1 MHSLNILRLLLH
13 HEWLQRRR
21 SAASG
26 LRRLFSLAVLAAD
39 ATLLTLLGLSFP
51 RAVHDWMPGLSVEV
65 FWLLPA
71 ADIVLRL
78 CFQRTPSLL
87 WRPYRLLPVPR
98 RCLAAFFVVRT
109 LFSGYNAM
117 WLFFLVPYAL
127 TAVLPAEG
135 VGACLLCVAGGMGV
149 ILADALL
156 CQSAR
161 LALCFQVSGFKFQV
175 SLFTFHFS
183 FFTYELP
190 LRLRNRRLR
199 LSLWATLFT
208 ALLLSLSLA
217 AGDRS
222 IMWTDDALLCF
233 LCYAVP
239 GTLLLTGVPGHELNF
254 IGALALRRGALP
266 AILCEK
272 YRFCAALLLVPFV
285 LLLPSVALGR
295 VTLLQS
301 LSSLLLTAG
310 VLYPLLFLPAPFVR
324 RALPLEGTSS
334 GGPLSLTPLSGPL
347 LVALP
352 LLMERFCAARCGE
365 AAPAVLALASLPGIV
380 LHPLWMRYVAAAIIK
395 RLRVN
400 G

>member
-26 LRRLFSLAVLAAD
+26 LRRLLSLAVLAAD
-39 ATLLTLLGLSFP
+39 AALLTLLGLSFP
-51 RAVHDWMPGLSVEV
+51 RAVHDWMPNLSVEV
-65 FWLLPA
+65 FWMLPA

-78 CFQRTPSLL
+78 CLQRSPSLL

-117 WLFFLVPYAL
+117 WIFFLVPYAL

-149 ILADALL
+149 ILADALI
-156 CQSAR
+156 CQATR
-161 LALCFQVSGFKFQV
+161 LAFASSSFALRSSSFVFR
-175 SLFTFHFS
+175 LS
-183 FFTYELP
+183 FFPYETL

-199 LSLWATLFT
+199 LSFWATLFT

-222 IMWTDDALLCF
+222 LMWTDDALLCF

-266 AILCEK
+266 AVLCEK
-272 YRFCAALLLVPFV
+272 YRFCTALLLVPFA

-295 VTLLQS
+295 ITLLQS

-324 RALPLEGTSS
+324 RALPLEERLSGGTS
-334 GGPLSLTPLSGPL
+334 SLTPLSGPL

-352 LLMERFCAARCGE
+352 LLMERLSTSRCGD

-380 LHPLWMRYVAAAIIK
+380 LHPLWMRYIAFAILR
-395 RLRVN
+395 RLK
-400 G
+400 

>member
-26 LRRLFSLAVLAAD
+26 LRRLLSLAVLAAD
-39 ATLLTLLGLSFP
+39 AALLTLLGLSFP
-51 RAVHDWMPGLSVEV
+51 RAVQSWMPGLSVEV

-78 CFQRTPSLL
+78 CLQRSPSQL

-98 RCLAAFFVVRT
+98 HCLAAFFVVRT

-149 ILADALL
+149 ILADALI
-156 CQSAR
+156 CQGAR
-161 LALCFQVSGFKFQV
+161 LAFASSSFALRSSSFVFR
-175 SLFTFHFS
+175 LS
-183 FFTYELP
+183 FFPYELP

-222 IMWTDDALLCF
+222 LMWTDDALLCF

-254 IGALALRRGALP
+254 IGALALRCGALP
-266 AILCEK
+266 AVLCEK
-272 YRFCAALLLVPFV
+272 YRFCTALLLVPFV
-285 LLLPSVALGR
+285 SPALSPR
-295 VTLLQS
+295 
-301 LSSLLLTAG
+301 
-310 VLYPLLFLPAPFVR
+310 PL
-324 RALPLEGTSS
+324 
-334 GGPLSLTPLSGPL
+334 
-347 LVALP
+347 
-352 LLMERFCAARCGE
+352 CAQGF
-365 AAPAVLALASLPGIV
+365 AA
-380 LHPLWMRYVAAAIIK
+380 
-395 RLRVN
+395 
-400 G
+400 

>member
-13 HEWLQRRR
+13 HEWLQRQR
-21 SAASG
+21 SAASR
-26 LRRLFSLAVLAAD
+26 LRRLLSLAVLTAD
-39 ATLLTLLGLSFP
+39 AALLTLLGLSFP
-51 RAVHDWMPGLSVEV
+51 RAVQSWMPGLSVEV

-78 CFQRTPSLL
+78 CLQRSPSLL

-135 VGACLLCVAGGMGV
+135 VGACLLCIAGGMGV
-149 ILADALL
+149 ILTDALL
-156 CQSAR
+156 CQGAR
-161 LALCFQVSGFKFQV
+161 LALHSSHFTLHS
-175 SLFTFHFS
+175 SLFTLHSLLFP
-183 FFTYELP
+183 YELP

-199 LSLWATLFT
+199 LSFWATLFT

-222 IMWTDDALLCF
+222 LMWTDDALLCF

-254 IGALALRRGALP
+254 IGALALRRGALL
-266 AILCEK
+266 AVLCEK
-272 YRFCAALLLVPFV
+272 YRFCTALLLVPFA

-295 VTLLQS
+295 ITLLQS

-324 RALPLEGTSS
+324 RALPLEERLSGGTS
-334 GGPLSLTPLSGPL
+334 SLTPLSGPL

-352 LLMERFCAARCGE
+352 LLMERLSTARCGD
-365 AAPAVLALASLPGIV
+365 AAPAVMALASLPGIV
-380 LHPLWMRYVAAAIIK
+380 LHPLWMRYIAFAILR
-395 RLRVN
+395 RLK
-400 G
+400 

>member
-26 LRRLFSLAVLAAD
+26 LRRLLSLAVLTAD
-39 ATLLTLLGLSFP
+39 AALLTLLGLSFP
-51 RAVHDWMPGLSVEV
+51 RAVHDWMPNLSVEV
-65 FWLLPA
+65 FWLLPT

-78 CFQRTPSLL
+78 CLQRSPSLL

-127 TAVLPAEG
+127 TAVWPAEG

-149 ILADALL
+149 ILADALI
-156 CQSAR
+156 CQATR
-161 LALCFQVSGFKFQV
+161 LAFASSSFALRSSSFVFR
-175 SLFTFHFS
+175 LS
-183 FFTYELP
+183 FFPYELP

-217 AGDRS
+217 VGDRS
-222 IMWTDDALLCF
+222 LMGTYDAMLCF

-239 GTLLLTGVPGHELNF
+239 GTLLLTGVPGHELTF

-266 AILCEK
+266 AVLCEK
-272 YRFCAALLLVPFV
+272 YRFCTALLLVPFV
-285 LLLPSVALGR
+285 LLLPSVAMGR
-295 VTLLQS
+295 ITLLQS

-324 RALPLEGTSS
+324 RALPLEERLSGGTS
-334 GGPLSLTPLSGPL
+334 SLTPLSGPL

-352 LLMERFCAARCGE
+352 LLMERLSTARCGD
-365 AAPAVLALASLPGIV
+365 AAPAVMALASLPGIV
-380 LHPLWMRYVAAAIIK
+380 LHPLWMRYIAAAVIK
-395 RLRVN
+395 RLR
-400 G
+400 

>member
-26 LRRLFSLAVLAAD
+26 LRRLLSLAVLAAD
-39 ATLLTLLGLSFP
+39 AALLTLLGLSFP
-51 RAVHDWMPGLSVEV
+51 RAVQSWMPGLSVEV

-78 CFQRTPSLL
+78 CLQRSPSLL

-149 ILADALL
+149 ILADALI
-156 CQSAR
+156 CQATR
-161 LALCFQVSGFKFQV
+161 LAFASSSFALRSSSFVFR
-175 SLFTFHFS
+175 LS
-183 FFTYELP
+183 FFPYETL

-199 LSLWATLFT
+199 LSFWATLFT
-208 ALLLSLSLA
+208 AMLLSLSLA

-222 IMWTDDALLCF
+222 LMWTDDALLCF

-295 VTLLQS
+295 ITLLQS

-324 RALPLEGTSS
+324 RALPLEERLSGGTS
-334 GGPLSLTPLSGPL
+334 SLTPLSGPL
-347 LVALP
+347 LMALP
-352 LLMERFCAARCGE
+352 LLMERLSTSRCGD

-380 LHPLWMRYVAAAIIK
+380 LHPLWIK
-395 RLRVN
+395 YIAFAVQRRLMVK

>member
-1 MHSLNILRLLLH
+1 VHSLNILRLLLH

-26 LRRLFSLAVLAAD
+26 LRRLLSIAMLAAD
-39 ATLLTLLGLSFP
+39 AALLMLLGLSFP
-51 RAVHDWMPGLSVEV
+51 RAVHDWMPNLSVEV

-71 ADIVLRL
+71 VDIVLRL
-78 CFQRTPSLL
+78 CLQRSPSLL

-135 VGACLLCVAGGMGV
+135 VGACLLCIAGGMGV
-149 ILADALL
+149 ILTDALI
-156 CQSAR
+156 CQATR
-161 LALCFQVSGFKFQV
+161 LAFASSSFALRSSSFVFR
-175 SLFTFHFS
+175 LS
-183 FFTYELP
+183 FFPYELP

-222 IMWTDDALLCF
+222 LMWTDDALLCF

-272 YRFCAALLLVPFV
+272 YRFCTALLLVPFV

-295 VTLLQS
+295 ITLLQS

-324 RALPLEGTSS
+324 RALPLEERLSGGTS
-334 GGPLSLTPLSGPL
+334 SLTPLSGPL
-347 LVALP
+347 LMALP
-352 LLMERFCAARCGE
+352 LLVERLSTVRCGD
-365 AAPAVLALASLPGIV
+365 AAPAVMALASLPGIV
-380 LHPLWMRYVAAAIIK
+380 LHPLWIK
-395 RLRVN
+395 YIAFAVQRRLMVK

>member
-26 LRRLFSLAVLAAD
+26 LRRLLSFAVLAAD
-39 ATLLTLLGLSFP
+39 AALLTLLGLSFP
-51 RAVHDWMPGLSVEV
+51 RAVHDWMPNLSVEL

-71 ADIVLRL
+71 VDIVLRL
-78 CFQRTPSLL
+78 CLQRSPSLL

-117 WLFFLVPYAL
+117 WIFFLVPYAL

-135 VGACLLCVAGGMGV
+135 FGACLLCVAGGMGV

-156 CQSAR
+156 CQATR
-161 LALCFQVSGFKFQV
+161 LALNYQLSIINYQL
-175 SLFTFHFS
+175 SLFP
-183 FFTYELP
+183 YETP

-208 ALLLSLSLA
+208 AMLLSLSLA

-222 IMWTDDALLCF
+222 LMWTDDALLCF

-254 IGALALRRGALP
+254 IGALALRRGALS
-266 AILCEK
+266 AVLCEK
-272 YRFCAALLLVPFV
+272 YRFCTALLLVPFV

-295 VTLLQS
+295 ITLLQS

-324 RALPLEGTSS
+324 RALPLEERLSGGTS
-334 GGPLSLTPLSGPL
+334 SLTPLSGPL

-352 LLMERFCAARCGE
+352 LLMERLSTARCGD
-365 AAPAVLALASLPGIV
+365 AAPAVMALASLPGLV
-380 LHPLWMRYVAAAIIK
+380 LHPLWIK
-395 RLRVN
+395 YIAFAVQRRLMVK

>member
-26 LRRLFSLAVLAAD
+26 LRRLLSIAVLAAD
-39 ATLLTLLGLSFP
+39 AALLTLLGLSFP
-51 RAVHDWMPGLSVEV
+51 RAVQSWMPGLSVEV

-78 CFQRTPSLL
+78 CLQRSPSLL

-135 VGACLLCVAGGMGV
+135 VGACLLCIAGGMGV
-149 ILADALL
+149 ILADALI
-156 CQSAR
+156 CQATR
-161 LALCFQVSGFKFQV
+161 LALHSSHFTLHS
-175 SLFTFHFS
+175 SLFTLHSLLFP
-183 FFTYELP
+183 YELP

-199 LSLWATLFT
+199 LSFWATLFT

-222 IMWTDDALLCF
+222 LMWTDDALLCF

-272 YRFCAALLLVPFV
+272 YRFCTALLLVPFV

-295 VTLLQS
+295 ITLLQS

-324 RALPLEGTSS
+324 RALPLEERLSGGTS
-334 GGPLSLTPLSGPL
+334 SLTPLSGPL

-352 LLMERFCAARCGE
+352 LLMERLSTARCGD
-365 AAPAVLALASLPGIV
+365 AAPAVMALASLPGIV
-380 LHPLWMRYVAAAIIK
+380 LHPLWMRYIAFAILR
-395 RLRVN
+395 RLK
-400 G
+400 

>member
-26 LRRLFSLAVLAAD
+26 LRRLLSLAVLAAD
-39 ATLLTLLGLSFP
+39 AALLTLLGLSFP
-51 RAVHDWMPGLSVEV
+51 RAVHDWMPNLSVEV
-65 FWLLPA
+65 FWLLPT

-78 CFQRTPSLL
+78 CLQRSPSLL

-135 VGACLLCVAGGMGV
+135 VGACLLCIAGGMGV
-149 ILADALL
+149 ILADALI
-156 CQSAR
+156 CQGTR
-161 LALCFQVSGFKFQV
+161 LAFASSSFALRSSSFVFR
-175 SLFTFHFS
+175 LS
-183 FFTYELP
+183 FFPYELP

-199 LSLWATLFT
+199 LSFWATLFT

-222 IMWTDDALLCF
+222 LMWTDDALLCF

-254 IGALALRRGALP
+254 IGALALRRGALL
-266 AILCEK
+266 AVLCEK
-272 YRFCAALLLVPFV
+272 YRFCTALLLVPFA

-295 VTLLQS
+295 ITLLQS

-324 RALPLEGTSS
+324 RALPLEERLSGGTS
-334 GGPLSLTPLSGPL
+334 SLTPLSGPL

-352 LLMERFCAARCGE
+352 LLMERLSTARCGD
-365 AAPAVLALASLPGIV
+365 AAPAVMALASLPGIV
-380 LHPLWMRYVAAAIIK
+380 LHPLWMRYIAAAIIK
-395 RLRVN
+395 RLR
-400 G
+400 

>member
-13 HEWLQRRR
+13 HEWLQRQR
-21 SAASG
+21 SAASR
-26 LRRLFSLAVLAAD
+26 LRRLLSLAVLTAD
-39 ATLLTLLGLSFP
+39 AALLTLLGLSFP
-51 RAVHDWMPGLSVEV
+51 RAVQSWMPGLSVEV

-78 CFQRTPSLL
+78 CLQRSPSLL

-135 VGACLLCVAGGMGV
+135 VGACLLCIAGGMGI
-149 ILADALL
+149 ILADALI
-156 CQSAR
+156 CQATR
-161 LALCFQVSGFKFQV
+161 LALHSSHFTLHS
-175 SLFTFHFS
+175 SLFTLHSLLFP
-183 FFTYELP
+183 YEAP

-199 LSLWATLFT
+199 LSFWATLFT
-208 ALLLSLSLA
+208 AMLLSLSLA
-217 AGDRS
+217 VGDRS
-222 IMWTDDALLCF
+222 LMWTDDALLCF

-254 IGALALRRGALP
+254 IGALALRRGALS
-266 AILCEK
+266 AVLCEK
-272 YRFCAALLLVPFV
+272 YRFCTALLLVPFV

-295 VTLLQS
+295 ITLLQS

-324 RALPLEGTSS
+324 RALPLEERLSGGTS
-334 GGPLSLTPLSGPL
+334 SLTPLSGPL
-347 LVALP
+347 LMALP
-352 LLMERFCAARCGE
+352 LLMERLSTSRCGD
-365 AAPAVLALASLPGIV
+365 AAPAVMALASLPGIV
-380 LHPLWMRYVAAAIIK
+380 LHPLWMRYIAFAILR
-395 RLRVN
+395 RLK
-400 G
+400 

>member
-13 HEWLQRRR
+13 HEWLQRQR
-21 SAASG
+21 SAASR
-26 LRRLFSLAVLAAD
+26 LRRLLSLAVLTAD
-39 ATLLTLLGLSFP
+39 AALLTLLGLSFP
-51 RAVHDWMPGLSVEV
+51 RAVQSWMPGLSVEV

-78 CFQRTPSLL
+78 CLQRSPSLL

-135 VGACLLCVAGGMGV
+135 VGACLLCIAGGMGI
-149 ILADALL
+149 ILADALI
-156 CQSAR
+156 CQATR
-161 LALCFQVSGFKFQV
+161 LALHSSHFTLHS
-175 SLFTFHFS
+175 SLFTLHSLLFP
-183 FFTYELP
+183 YEAP

-199 LSLWATLFT
+199 LSFWATLFT
-208 ALLLSLSLA
+208 AMLLSLSLA
-217 AGDRS
+217 VGDRS
-222 IMWTDDALLCF
+222 LMWTDDALLCF

-254 IGALALRRGALP
+254 IGALALRRGALS
-266 AILCEK
+266 AVLCEK
-272 YRFCAALLLVPFV
+272 YRFCTALLLVPFV

-295 VTLLQS
+295 ITLLQS

-310 VLYPLLFLPAPFVR
+310 VLYPQLFLPAPFVR
-324 RALPLEGTSS
+324 RALPLEERLSGGTS
-334 GGPLSLTPLSGPL
+334 SLTPLSGPL
-347 LVALP
+347 LMALP
-352 LLMERFCAARCGE
+352 LLMERLSTSRCGD
-365 AAPAVLALASLPGIV
+365 AAPAVMALASLPGIV
-380 LHPLWMRYVAAAIIK
+380 LHPLWMRYIAFAILR
-395 RLRVN
+395 RLK
-400 G
+400 

>member
-13 HEWLQRRR
+13 HEWLQRQR

-26 LRRLFSLAVLAAD
+26 LRRLLSLAVLTAD
-39 ATLLTLLGLSFP
+39 AALLTLLGLSFP
-51 RAVHDWMPGLSVEV
+51 RAVQSWMPGLSVEV

-78 CFQRTPSLL
+78 CLQRSPSLL

-135 VGACLLCVAGGMGV
+135 VGACLLCIAGGMGV
-149 ILADALL
+149 ILADALI
-156 CQSAR
+156 CQGAR
-161 LALCFQVSGFKFQV
+161 LALHSSHFTLHS
-175 SLFTFHFS
+175 SLFTLHSLLFP
-183 FFTYELP
+183 YELP

-199 LSLWATLFT
+199 LSFWATLFT

-222 IMWTDDALLCF
+222 LMWTDDALLCF

-295 VTLLQS
+295 ITLLQS

-324 RALPLEGTSS
+324 RALPLEERLSGGTS
-334 GGPLSLTPLSGPL
+334 SLTPLSGPL

-352 LLMERFCAARCGE
+352 LLMERLSTARCGD

-380 LHPLWMRYVAAAIIK
+380 LHPLWMRYIAFAILR
-395 RLRVN
+395 RLK
-400 G
+400 

>member
-26 LRRLFSLAVLAAD
+26 LRRLLSLAVLTAD
-39 ATLLTLLGLSFP
+39 AALLTLLGLSFP
-51 RAVHDWMPGLSVEV
+51 RAVHDWMPNLSVEV
-65 FWLLPA
+65 FWLLPT

-78 CFQRTPSLL
+78 CLQRSPSLL

-117 WLFFLVPYAL
+117 WLFFLVPHAL

-135 VGACLLCVAGGMGV
+135 VGACLLCIAGGMGV
-149 ILADALL
+149 ILADALI
-156 CQSAR
+156 CQGAR
-161 LALCFQVSGFKFQV
+161 LAFASS
-175 SLFTFHFS
+175 SLALRSSSFVFRLS
-183 FFTYELP
+183 FFPYELP

-199 LSLWATLFT
+199 LSFWATLFT
-208 ALLLSLSLA
+208 AMLLSLSLA

-222 IMWTDDALLCF
+222 LMWTDDALLCF

-254 IGALALRRGALP
+254 IGALALRRGALS
-266 AILCEK
+266 AVLCEK
-272 YRFCAALLLVPFV
+272 YRFCTALLLVPFA

-295 VTLLQS
+295 ITLLQS

-324 RALPLEGTSS
+324 RALPLEERLSGGTS
-334 GGPLSLTPLSGPL
+334 SLTPLSGPL
-347 LVALP
+347 LMALP
-352 LLMERFCAARCGE
+352 LLMERLSTVRCGD
-365 AAPAVLALASLPGIV
+365 AAPAMMALASLPSIV
-380 LHPLWMRYVAAAIIK
+380 LHPLWMRYIAAAIIK
-395 RLRVN
+395 RLRVH

>member
-26 LRRLFSLAVLAAD
+26 LRRLLSLAVLAAD
-39 ATLLTLLGLSFP
+39 AALLTLLGLSFP
-51 RAVHDWMPGLSVEV
+51 RAVQSWMPGLSVEV

-78 CFQRTPSLL
+78 CLQRSPSLL

-149 ILADALL
+149 ILADALI
-156 CQSAR
+156 CQATR
-161 LALCFQVSGFKFQV
+161 LAFASSSFALRSSSFVFR
-175 SLFTFHFS
+175 LS
-183 FFTYELP
+183 FFPYELP

-199 LSLWATLFT
+199 LSFWATLFT
-208 ALLLSLSLA
+208 AMLLSLSLA

-222 IMWTDDALLCF
+222 LMWTDDALLCF

-254 IGALALRRGALP
+254 IGALALRRGALL
-266 AILCEK
+266 AVLCEK
-272 YRFCAALLLVPFV
+272 YRFCTALLLVPFA

-295 VTLLQS
+295 ITLLQS

-324 RALPLEGTSS
+324 RALPLEERLSGGTS
-334 GGPLSLTPLSGPL
+334 SLTPLSGPL

-352 LLMERFCAARCGE
+352 LLMERLSTARCGD
-365 AAPAVLALASLPGIV
+365 AAPAVMALASLPGIV
-380 LHPLWMRYVAAAIIK
+380 LHPLWMRYIAFAVQR
-395 RLRVN
+395 RLMVK

>member
-26 LRRLFSLAVLAAD
+26 LRRLLSIAMLAAD
-39 ATLLTLLGLSFP
+39 AALLMLLGLSFP
-51 RAVHDWMPGLSVEV
+51 RAVHDWMPNLSVEV

-71 ADIVLRL
+71 VDIVLRL
-78 CFQRTPSLL
+78 CLQRSPSLL

-135 VGACLLCVAGGMGV
+135 VGACLLCIAGGMGV
-149 ILADALL
+149 ILTDALI
-156 CQSAR
+156 CQATR
-161 LALCFQVSGFKFQV
+161 LAFASSSFALRSSSFVFR
-175 SLFTFHFS
+175 LS
-183 FFTYELP
+183 FFPYELP

-222 IMWTDDALLCF
+222 LMWTDDALLCF

-272 YRFCAALLLVPFV
+272 YRFCTALLLVPFV

-295 VTLLQS
+295 ITLLQS

-324 RALPLEGTSS
+324 RALPLEERLSGGTS
-334 GGPLSLTPLSGPL
+334 SLTPLSGPL
-347 LVALP
+347 LMALP
-352 LLMERFCAARCGE
+352 LLVERLSTVRCGD
-365 AAPAVLALASLPGIV
+365 AAPAVMALASLPGIV
-380 LHPLWMRYVAAAIIK
+380 LHPLWIK
-395 RLRVN
+395 YIAFAVQRRLMVK

>member
-13 HEWLQRRR
+13 HEWLQRQR

-26 LRRLFSLAVLAAD
+26 LRRLLSLAVLAAD
-39 ATLLTLLGLSFP
+39 AALLTLLGLSFP
-51 RAVHDWMPGLSVEV
+51 RAVHDWMPNLSVEV
-65 FWLLPA
+65 FWMLPA

-78 CFQRTPSLL
+78 CLQRSPSLL

-135 VGACLLCVAGGMGV
+135 VGACLLCIAGGMGV
-149 ILADALL
+149 ILTDALL
-156 CQSAR
+156 CQGAR
-161 LALCFQVSGFKFQV
+161 LALHSSHFTLHS
-175 SLFTFHFS
+175 SLFTLHSLLFP
-183 FFTYELP
+183 YELP

-199 LSLWATLFT
+199 LSFWATLFT
-208 ALLLSLSLA
+208 AMLLSLSLA
-217 AGDRS
+217 VGDRS
-222 IMWTDDALLCF
+222 LMWTDDALLCF

-254 IGALALRRGALP
+254 IGALALRRGALS
-266 AILCEK
+266 AVLCEK
-272 YRFCAALLLVPFV
+272 YRFCTALLLVPFV

-295 VTLLQS
+295 ITLLQS

-324 RALPLEGTSS
+324 RALPLEERLSGGTS
-334 GGPLSLTPLSGPL
+334 SLTPLSGPL
-347 LVALP
+347 LMALP
-352 LLMERFCAARCGE
+352 LLMERLSTSRCGD
-365 AAPAVLALASLPGIV
+365 AAPAVMALASLPGIV
-380 LHPLWMRYVAAAIIK
+380 LHPLWMRYIAFAILR
-395 RLRVN
+395 RLK
-400 G
+400 

>member
-26 LRRLFSLAVLAAD
+26 LRRLLSIAVLAAD
-39 ATLLTLLGLSFP
+39 AALLTLLGLSFP

-78 CFQRTPSLL
+78 CLQRSPSLL

-117 WLFFLVPYAL
+117 WIFFLVPYAL

-135 VGACLLCVAGGMGV
+135 VGACLLCIAGGMGV
-149 ILADALL
+149 ILTDALL
-156 CQSAR
+156 CQGAR
-161 LALCFQVSGFKFQV
+161 LALHSSHFTLHS
-175 SLFTFHFS
+175 SLFTLHSLLFP
-183 FFTYELP
+183 YELP

-199 LSLWATLFT
+199 LSFWATLFT
-208 ALLLSLSLA
+208 AMLLSLSLA

-222 IMWTDDALLCF
+222 LMWTDDALLCF

-254 IGALALRRGALP
+254 IGALALRRGALL
-266 AILCEK
+266 AVLCEK
-272 YRFCAALLLVPFV
+272 YRFCTALLLVPFA

-295 VTLLQS
+295 ITLLQS

-324 RALPLEGTSS
+324 RALPLEERLSGGTS
-334 GGPLSLTPLSGPL
+334 SLTPLSGPL

-352 LLMERFCAARCGE
+352 LLMERLSTARCGD
-365 AAPAVLALASLPGIV
+365 AAPAVMALASLPGIV
-380 LHPLWMRYVAAAIIK
+380 LHPLWMRYIAFAILR
-395 RLRVN
+395 RLK
-400 G
+400 

>member
-13 HEWLQRRR
+13 HEWLRRRR

-26 LRRLFSLAVLAAD
+26 LRRLLSLAVLAAD
-39 ATLLTLLGLSFP
+39 AALLTLLGLYFP
-51 RAVHDWMPGLSVEV
+51 RAVQSWMPGLSVEV

-78 CFQRTPSLL
+78 CLQRSPSLL

-135 VGACLLCVAGGMGV
+135 VGACLLCIAGGMGV

-161 LALCFQVSGFKFQV
+161 LAFASS
-175 SLFTFHFS
+175 SLALRSSSFVFRLS
-183 FFTYELP
+183 FFPYEAP

-199 LSLWATLFT
+199 LSFWATLFT
-208 ALLLSLSLA
+208 AMLLSLSLA
-217 AGDRS
+217 VGDRS
-222 IMWTDDALLCF
+222 LMWTDDALLCF

-254 IGALALRRGALP
+254 IGALALRRGALS
-266 AILCEK
+266 ALLCEK
-272 YRFCAALLLVPFV
+272 YRFCTALLLVPFV

-295 VTLLQS
+295 ITLLRS

-324 RALPLEGTSS
+324 RALPLEERLSGGTS
-334 GGPLSLTPLSGPL
+334 SLTPLSGPL
-347 LVALP
+347 LMALP
-352 LLMERFCAARCGE
+352 LLMERLSTARCGD
-365 AAPAVLALASLPGIV
+365 AAPAVMALASLPGIV
-380 LHPLWMRYVAAAIIK
+380 LHPLWMRYIAAAIIK
-395 RLRVN
+395 RLRVH

>member
-26 LRRLFSLAVLAAD
+26 LRRLLSLAVLAAD
-39 ATLLTLLGLSFP
+39 AALLTLLGLSFP
-51 RAVHDWMPGLSVEV
+51 RAVQSWMPGLSVEV

-78 CFQRTPSLL
+78 CLQRSPSLL

-117 WLFFLVPYAL
+117 WIFFLVPYAL

-149 ILADALL
+149 ILADALI
-156 CQSAR
+156 CQATR
-161 LALCFQVSGFKFQV
+161 LAFASSSFALRSSSFVFR
-175 SLFTFHFS
+175 LS
-183 FFTYELP
+183 FFPYETL

-199 LSLWATLFT
+199 LSFWATLFT
-208 ALLLSLSLA
+208 AMLLSLSLA

-222 IMWTDDALLCF
+222 LMWTDDALLCF

-254 IGALALRRGALP
+254 IGALALRRGALS
-266 AILCEK
+266 AVLCEK
-272 YRFCAALLLVPFV
+272 YRFCTALLLVPFV

-295 VTLLQS
+295 ITLLQS

-324 RALPLEGTSS
+324 RALPLEEKLSGGTS
-334 GGPLSLTPLSGPL
+334 SLTPLSGPL

-352 LLMERFCAARCGE
+352 LLMERLSTARCGD
-365 AAPAVLALASLPGIV
+365 AAPAVMALASLPGIV
-380 LHPLWMRYVAAAIIK
+380 LHPLWMRYIAFAILR
-395 RLRVN
+395 RLK
-400 G
+400 

>member
-26 LRRLFSLAVLAAD
+26 LRRLLSIAVLAAD
-39 ATLLTLLGLSFP
+39 AALLTLLGLSFP

-71 ADIVLRL
+71 ADFVLRL
-78 CFQRTPSLL
+78 CLQRSPSLL

-149 ILADALL
+149 ILADALI
-156 CQSAR
+156 CQGAR
-161 LALCFQVSGFKFQV
+161 LALHSSHFTLHS
-175 SLFTFHFS
+175 SLFTLHSLLFP
-183 FFTYELP
+183 YELP

-222 IMWTDDALLCF
+222 LMWTDDALLCF

-295 VTLLQS
+295 ITLLQS

-310 VLYPLLFLPAPFVR
+310 VLYPLLFLPAPFVC
-324 RALPLEGTSS
+324 RALPLEERLSGGTS
-334 GGPLSLTPLSGPL
+334 SLTPLSGPL
-347 LVALP
+347 LMALP
-352 LLMERFCAARCGE
+352 LLMERLSTSRCGD
-365 AAPAVLALASLPGIV
+365 AAPAVMALASLPGIV
-380 LHPLWMRYVAAAIIK
+380 LHPLWMRYIAFAILR
-395 RLRVN
+395 RLK
-400 G
+400 

>member
-26 LRRLFSLAVLAAD
+26 LRRLLSIAMLAAD
-39 ATLLTLLGLSFP
+39 AALLMLLGLSFP
-51 RAVHDWMPGLSVEV
+51 RAVHDWMPNLSVEV

-71 ADIVLRL
+71 VDIVLRL
-78 CFQRTPSLL
+78 CLQRSPSLL

-135 VGACLLCVAGGMGV
+135 VGACLLCIAGGMGV
-149 ILADALL
+149 ILTDALI
-156 CQSAR
+156 CQATR
-161 LALCFQVSGFKFQV
+161 LAFASSSFALRSSSFVFR
-175 SLFTFHFS
+175 LS
-183 FFTYELP
+183 FFPYEAP

-222 IMWTDDALLCF
+222 LMWTDDALLCF

-272 YRFCAALLLVPFV
+272 YRFCTALLLVPFV

-295 VTLLQS
+295 ITLLRS

-324 RALPLEGTSS
+324 RALPLEERLSGGTS
-334 GGPLSLTPLSGPL
+334 SLTPLSGPL
-347 LVALP
+347 LMALP
-352 LLMERFCAARCGE
+352 LLVERLSTVRCGD
-365 AAPAVLALASLPGIV
+365 AAPAVMALASLPGIV
-380 LHPLWMRYVAAAIIK
+380 LHPLWIK
-395 RLRVN
+395 YIAFAVQRRLMVK

>member
-26 LRRLFSLAVLAAD
+26 LRRLLSLAVLAAD
-39 ATLLTLLGLSFP
+39 AALLTLLGLYFP
-51 RAVHDWMPGLSVEV
+51 RAVQSWMPCLSVEV

-78 CFQRTPSLL
+78 CLQRSPSLL

-149 ILADALL
+149 ILADALI
-156 CQSAR
+156 CQATR
-161 LALCFQVSGFKFQV
+161 LAFASSSFALRSSSFVFR
-175 SLFTFHFS
+175 LS
-183 FFTYELP
+183 FFPYELP

-222 IMWTDDALLCF
+222 LMWTDDALLCF

-272 YRFCAALLLVPFV
+272 YRFCTALLLVPFV

-295 VTLLQS
+295 ITLLRS

-324 RALPLEGTSS
+324 RALPLEERLSGGTS
-334 GGPLSLTPLSGPL
+334 SLTPLSGPL

-352 LLMERFCAARCGE
+352 LLMERLSTARCGD
-365 AAPAVLALASLPGIV
+365 AAPAVMALASLPGIV
-380 LHPLWMRYVAAAIIK
+380 LHPLWIK
-395 RLRVN
+395 YIASTFLHHVLHR
-400 G
+400 

>member
-26 LRRLFSLAVLAAD
+26 LRRLLSIAVLAAD
-39 ATLLTLLGLSFP
+39 AALLTLLGLSFP

-78 CFQRTPSLL
+78 CLQRSPSLL

-135 VGACLLCVAGGMGV
+135 VGACLLCIAGGMGV
-149 ILADALL
+149 ILADALI
-156 CQSAR
+156 CQGTR
-161 LALCFQVSGFKFQV
+161 LAFASSSFALRSSSFVFR
-175 SLFTFHFS
+175 LS
-183 FFTYELP
+183 FFPYELP

-222 IMWTDDALLCF
+222 IMWTDNALLCF

>member
-26 LRRLFSLAVLAAD
+26 LRRLLSLAVLTAD
-39 ATLLTLLGLSFP
+39 AALLTLLGLSFP

-78 CFQRTPSLL
+78 CLQRSPSLL

-135 VGACLLCVAGGMGV
+135 VGACLLCIAGGMGV
-149 ILADALL
+149 ILADALI
-156 CQSAR
+156 CQGTR
-161 LALCFQVSGFKFQV
+161 LALHSSHFTLHS
-175 SLFTFHFS
+175 SLFTLHSLLFP
-183 FFTYELP
+183 YELP

-199 LSLWATLFT
+199 LSFWATLFT

-222 IMWTDDALLCF
+222 LMWTDDALLCF

-266 AILCEK
+266 AVLCEK
-272 YRFCAALLLVPFV
+272 YRFCTALLLVPFA

-295 VTLLQS
+295 ITLLQS

-324 RALPLEGTSS
+324 RALPLEERLSGGTS
-334 GGPLSLTPLSGPL
+334 SLTPLSGPL

-352 LLMERFCAARCGE
+352 LLMERLSTARCGD
-365 AAPAVLALASLPGIV
+365 AAPAVMALASLPGIV
-380 LHPLWMRYVAAAIIK
+380 LHPLWIK
-395 RLRVN
+395 YIAFAVQRRLMVK
-400 G
+400 GS

>member
-13 HEWLQRRR
+13 HEWLQRQR
-21 SAASG
+21 SAASR
-26 LRRLFSLAVLAAD
+26 LRRLLSLAVLTAD
-39 ATLLTLLGLSFP
+39 AALLTLLGLSFP
-51 RAVHDWMPGLSVEV
+51 RAVQSWMPGLSVEV

-78 CFQRTPSLL
+78 CLQRSPSLL

-135 VGACLLCVAGGMGV
+135 VGACLLCIAGGMGI
-149 ILADALL
+149 ILADALI
-156 CQSAR
+156 CQATR
-161 LALCFQVSGFKFQV
+161 LALTSQISNLKSQTSNLKPQT
-175 SLFTFHFS
+175 SLFP
-183 FFTYELP
+183 YELP

-199 LSLWATLFT
+199 LSFWATLFT
-208 ALLLSLSLA
+208 AMLLSLSLA
-217 AGDRS
+217 VGDRS
-222 IMWTDDALLCF
+222 LMWTDDALLCF

-254 IGALALRRGALP
+254 IGALALRRGALS
-266 AILCEK
+266 AVLCEK
-272 YRFCAALLLVPFV
+272 YRFCTALLLVPFV

-295 VTLLQS
+295 ITLLQS

-324 RALPLEGTSS
+324 RALPLEERLSGGTS
-334 GGPLSLTPLSGPL
+334 SLTPLSGPL
-347 LVALP
+347 LMALP
-352 LLMERFCAARCGE
+352 LLMERLSTSRCGD
-365 AAPAVLALASLPGIV
+365 AAPAVMALASLPGIV
-380 LHPLWMRYVAAAIIK
+380 LHPLWMRYIAAAIIK
-395 RLRVN
+395 RLR
-400 G
+400 

>member
-1 MHSLNILRLLLH
+1 VHSLNILRLLLH

-26 LRRLFSLAVLAAD
+26 LRRLLSLAMLTAD
-39 ATLLTLLGLSFP
+39 AALLTLLGLSFP
-51 RAVHDWMPGLSVEV
+51 RAVQSWMPGLSVEV
-65 FWLLPA
+65 FWMLPA

-78 CFQRTPSLL
+78 CLQRSPSLL

-98 RCLAAFFVVRT
+98 RCLAAFFVTRT

-135 VGACLLCVAGGMGV
+135 VGACLLCIAGGMGV
-149 ILADALL
+149 ILTDALI
-156 CQSAR
+156 CQATR
-161 LALCFQVSGFKFQV
+161 LALTSQISNLKPQT
-175 SLFTFHFS
+175 SLFP
-183 FFTYELP
+183 YEAP

-208 ALLLSLSLA
+208 AMLLSLSLA

-222 IMWTDDALLCF
+222 LMWTDDALLCF

-266 AILCEK
+266 AVLCEK
-272 YRFCAALLLVPFV
+272 YRFCTALLLVPFV

-295 VTLLQS
+295 ITLLQS

-324 RALPLEGTSS
+324 RALPLEERLSGGTS
-334 GGPLSLTPLSGPL
+334 SLTPLSGPL

-352 LLMERFCAARCGE
+352 LLMERLSTARCGD
-365 AAPAVLALASLPGIV
+365 AAPAVMALASLPGIV
-380 LHPLWMRYVAAAIIK
+380 LHPLWMRYIAFAILR
-395 RLRVN
+395 RLK
-400 G
+400 

>member
-26 LRRLFSLAVLAAD
+26 LRRLLSIAVLAAD
-39 ATLLTLLGLSFP
+39 AALLTLLGLSFP

-78 CFQRTPSLL
+78 CLQRSPSLL

-117 WLFFLVPYAL
+117 WIFFLVPYAL

-135 VGACLLCVAGGMGV
+135 VGACLLCIAGGMGV
-149 ILADALL
+149 ILTDALL
-156 CQSAR
+156 CQGAR
-161 LALCFQVSGFKFQV
+161 LALHSSHFTLHS
-175 SLFTFHFS
+175 SLFTLHSLLFP
-183 FFTYELP
+183 YELP

-199 LSLWATLFT
+199 LSFWATLFT

-222 IMWTDDALLCF
+222 LMWTDDALLCF

-254 IGALALRRGALP
+254 IGALALRRGALL
-266 AILCEK
+266 AVLCEK
-272 YRFCAALLLVPFV
+272 YRFCTALLLVPFA

-295 VTLLQS
+295 ITLLQS

-324 RALPLEGTSS
+324 RALPLEERLSGGTS
-334 GGPLSLTPLSGPL
+334 SLTPLSGPL

-352 LLMERFCAARCGE
+352 LLMERLSTARCGD
-365 AAPAVLALASLPGIV
+365 AAPAVMALASLPGIV
-380 LHPLWMRYVAAAIIK
+380 LHPLWMRYIAFAILR
-395 RLRVN
+395 RLK
-400 G
+400 

>member
-26 LRRLFSLAVLAAD
+26 LRRLLSLAVLAAD
-39 ATLLTLLGLSFP
+39 AALLTLLGLSFP
-51 RAVHDWMPGLSVEV
+51 RAVHDWMPNLSVEV
-65 FWLLPA
+65 FWMLPA

-78 CFQRTPSLL
+78 CLQRSPSLL

-117 WLFFLVPYAL
+117 WIFFLVPYAL

-135 VGACLLCVAGGMGV
+135 VGACLLCIAGGMGI
-149 ILADALL
+149 ILADALI
-156 CQSAR
+156 CQGAR
-161 LALCFQVSGFKFQV
+161 LALHSSHFTLHS
-175 SLFTFHFS
+175 SLFTLHSLLFP
-183 FFTYELP
+183 YELP

-199 LSLWATLFT
+199 LSFWATLFT
-208 ALLLSLSLA
+208 AMLLSLSLA
-217 AGDRS
+217 VGDRS
-222 IMWTDDALLCF
+222 LMWTDDALLCF

-254 IGALALRRGALP
+254 IGALALRRGALS
-266 AILCEK
+266 AVLCEK
-272 YRFCAALLLVPFV
+272 YRFCTALLLVPFA

-295 VTLLQS
+295 ITLLQS

-324 RALPLEGTSS
+324 RALPLEERLSGGTS
-334 GGPLSLTPLSGPL
+334 SLTPLSGPL

-352 LLMERFCAARCGE
+352 LLMERLSTARCGD
-365 AAPAVLALASLPGIV
+365 AAPAVMALASLPGIV
-380 LHPLWMRYVAAAIIK
+380 LHPLWMRYIAFAILR
-395 RLRVN
+395 RLK
-400 G
+400 

>member
-1 MHSLNILRLLLH
+1 VHSLNILRLLLH

-26 LRRLFSLAVLAAD
+26 LRRLLSLAVLAAD

-222 IMWTDDALLCF
+222 IMWTDNALLCF

>member
-26 LRRLFSLAVLAAD
+26 LRRLLSIAVLAAD
-39 ATLLTLLGLSFP
+39 AALLTLLGLSFP

-78 CFQRTPSLL
+78 CLQRSPSLL

-135 VGACLLCVAGGMGV
+135 VGACLLCIAGGMGV
-149 ILADALL
+149 ILTDALL
-156 CQSAR
+156 CQGAR
-161 LALCFQVSGFKFQV
+161 LALHSSHFTLHS
-175 SLFTFHFS
+175 SLFTLHSLLFP
-183 FFTYELP
+183 YEAP

-222 IMWTDDALLCF
+222 LMWTDDALQCF

-266 AILCEK
+266 AVLCEK
-272 YRFCAALLLVPFV
+272 YRFCTALLLVPFV

-295 VTLLQS
+295 ITLLQS

-324 RALPLEGTSS
+324 RALPLEERLSGGTS
-334 GGPLSLTPLSGPL
+334 SLTPLSGPL
-347 LVALP
+347 LMALP
-352 LLMERFCAARCGE
+352 LLMERLSTSRCGD
-365 AAPAVLALASLPGIV
+365 AAPAVMALASLPGIV
-380 LHPLWMRYVAAAIIK
+380 LHPLWMRYIAFAFLR
-395 RLRVN
+395 RLK
-400 G
+400 

>member
-1 MHSLNILRLLLH
+1 
-13 HEWLQRRR
+13 
-21 SAASG
+21 
-26 LRRLFSLAVLAAD
+26 
-39 ATLLTLLGLSFP
+39 
-51 RAVHDWMPGLSVEV
+51 
-65 FWLLPA
+65 
-71 ADIVLRL
+71 
-78 CFQRTPSLL
+78 
-87 WRPYRLLPVPR
+87 
-98 RCLAAFFVVRT
+98 
-109 LFSGYNAM
+109 
-117 WLFFLVPYAL
+117 
-127 TAVLPAEG
+127 
-135 VGACLLCVAGGMGV
+135 
-149 ILADALL
+149 
-156 CQSAR
+156 
-161 LALCFQVSGFKFQV
+161 
-175 SLFTFHFS
+175 
-183 FFTYELP
+183 
-190 LRLRNRRLR
+190 
-199 LSLWATLFT
+199 LFT

-222 IMWTDDALLCF
+222 IMWTDNALLCF

>member
-26 LRRLFSLAVLAAD
+26 LRRLLSIAVLAAD
-39 ATLLTLLGLSFP
+39 AALLTLLGLSFP

-78 CFQRTPSLL
+78 CLQRSPSLL

-135 VGACLLCVAGGMGV
+135 VGACMLCIAGGMGV
-149 ILADALL
+149 ILADALI
-156 CQSAR
+156 CQATR
-161 LALCFQVSGFKFQV
+161 LALHSSHFTLHS
-175 SLFTFHFS
+175 SLFTLHSLLFP
-183 FFTYELP
+183 YELP

-199 LSLWATLFT
+199 LSFWATLFT

-222 IMWTDDALLCF
+222 LMWTDDALLCF

-266 AILCEK
+266 AVLCEK
-272 YRFCAALLLVPFV
+272 YRFCTALLLVPFA

-295 VTLLQS
+295 ITLLQS

-324 RALPLEGTSS
+324 KALPLEERLSGGTS
-334 GGPLSLTPLSGPL
+334 SLTPLSGPL

-352 LLMERFCAARCGE
+352 LLTERLSTARCGD
-365 AAPAVLALASLPGIV
+365 AAPAVMALASLPGIV
-380 LHPLWMRYVAAAIIK
+380 LHPLWMRYIAFAILR
-395 RLRVN
+395 RLK
-400 G
+400 

>member
-26 LRRLFSLAVLAAD
+26 LRRLLSLAVLTAD
-39 ATLLTLLGLSFP
+39 AALLTLLGLSFP
-51 RAVHDWMPGLSVEV
+51 RAVHDWMPNLSVEV

-78 CFQRTPSLL
+78 CLQRSPSLL
-87 WRPYRLLPVPR
+87 WRPYRLLPVPH

-135 VGACLLCVAGGMGV
+135 VGACLLCIAGGMGV
-149 ILADALL
+149 ILTDALI
-156 CQSAR
+156 CQATR
-161 LALCFQVSGFKFQV
+161 LTLHSSHFTLHS
-175 SLFTFHFS
+175 SLFTLHSLLFP
-183 FFTYELP
+183 YEAP

-199 LSLWATLFT
+199 LSLWATLCT

-217 AGDRS
+217 VGDRS
-222 IMWTDDALLCF
+222 LMWTDDALLCF

-266 AILCEK
+266 AVLCEK
-272 YRFCAALLLVPFV
+272 YRFCTALLLVPFV

-295 VTLLQS
+295 ITLLQS

-324 RALPLEGTSS
+324 RALPLEERLSGGTS
-334 GGPLSLTPLSGPL
+334 SLTPLSGPL

-352 LLMERFCAARCGE
+352 LLLERLSTARCGD

-380 LHPLWMRYVAAAIIK
+380 LHPLWIK
-395 RLRVN
+395 YIAFAVQRRLMVK

>member
-1 MHSLNILRLLLH
+1 VHSLNILRLLLH

-26 LRRLFSLAVLAAD
+26 LRRLLSIAVLAAD
-39 ATLLTLLGLSFP
+39 AALLTLLGLSFP

-78 CFQRTPSLL
+78 CLQRSPSLL

-135 VGACLLCVAGGMGV
+135 VGACLLCIAGGMGV
-149 ILADALL
+149 ILTDALL
-156 CQSAR
+156 CQGAR
-161 LALCFQVSGFKFQV
+161 LALHSSHFTLHS
-175 SLFTFHFS
+175 SLFTLHSLLFP
-183 FFTYELP
+183 YEAP

-222 IMWTDDALLCF
+222 LMWTDDALQCF

-266 AILCEK
+266 AVLCEK
-272 YRFCAALLLVPFV
+272 YRFCTALLLVPFV

-295 VTLLQS
+295 ITLLQS

-324 RALPLEGTSS
+324 RALPLEERLSGGTS
-334 GGPLSLTPLSGPL
+334 SLTPLSGPL
-347 LVALP
+347 LMALP
-352 LLMERFCAARCGE
+352 LLMERLSTSRCGD
-365 AAPAVLALASLPGIV
+365 AAPAVMALASLPGIV
-380 LHPLWMRYVAAAIIK
+380 LHPLWMRYIAFAFLR
-395 RLRVN
+395 RLK
-400 G
+400 